1 MYQKCRESL
10 LEIYYITNEQMQ
22 TDLGHDKVY
31 PQLIETMTT
40 TVSLEVYLLFLMLLS
55 FSFTLS
61 YFVIVGWHAF
71 SFIVRQL
78 KIYLDKKCKKKKKSQ
93 WLKISISFP
102 LKMSR
107 CILMWQVNSLIFT
120 IKKLSYVAA
129 TTMASIRI
137 SMSIIIII
145 IGFTSHH
152 SISSIQL

>member
-1 MYQKCRESL
+1 M
-10 LEIYYITNEQMQ
+10 TNENWS
-22 TDLGHDKVY
+22 GYDKVY

-40 TVSLEVYLLFLMLLS
+40 AVSLEVYLLFLMLLS

-61 YFVIVGWHAF
+61 YLAIVGWHAF

-78 KIYLDKKCKKKKKSQ
+78 KILFGQKCKKKKKSQ

-120 IKKLSYVAA
+120 IKMLSYVY
-129 TTMASIRI
+129 IRYSDDNGKHSNFNVYRYYYHRLYI
-137 SMSIIIII
+137 TSLNIINTIIIIR
-145 IGFTSHH
+145 FSY
-152 SISSIQL
+152 LLFCA